1 MVELKDEDEYY
12 EHINYREL
20 LKLQPDD
27 FYLHLPLQIP
37 FTKWFFEA
45 RLQMLLMFGMRPNYF
60 GLRHGLDPQAQW
72 FSDWVFINHYQ
83 FDYMGEKKWKP
94 SITDRVRYQWL
105 MRQGYRN
112 EQKNYFELLDRKEKK
127 EVTVQERKFL
137 KKYAECRY
145 WSYFD
150 YARDEELAFF
160 RMGVDSDES
169 LDSEDKPL
177 FPNLAYSYPDD
188 PRLAYWQNKVMLT
201 EHIPT
206 TNSWFAKRKARRIMM
221 KKWEKG
227 EMVTYADMRVMFN
240 PDTTKVHDL
249 EFLLHTFSEHGGPP
263 EDIEEKKLYD
273 TLYPQYSTEIT
284 HLAQMMHF
292 PELEK
297 LNIASPRKHLN
308 PLYVAYKQRWF
319 GINPVKNFEKVF
331 HGVTQD
337 EYQEIVNKQYE
348 LLDKK
353 PRGKSK
359 KKSEDKD
366 AKKRIDDLIMATIKQ
381 K

>member
-1 MVELKDEDEYY
+1 M
-12 EHINYREL
+12 I
-20 LKLQPDD
+20 
-27 FYLHLPLQIP
+27 
-37 FTKWFFEA
+37 
-45 RLQMLLMFGMRPNYF
+45 LMFGMRPNYF
-60 GLRHGLDPQAQW
+60 GLRHGLDPWAQW

-83 FDYMGEKKWKP
+83 FDYMGDKKWKP
-94 SITDRVRYQWL
+94 SLTDRVRYQWL
-105 MRQGYRN
+105 MRQGYQK

-127 EVTVQERKFL
+127 EVSVQERKFI
-137 KKYAECRY
+137 KKYGECRY

-169 LDSEDKPL
+169 LNNEDMPL

-188 PRLAYWQNKVMLT
+188 PRLAYWQNKVMVT
-201 EHIPT
+201 EHIPA

-221 KKWEKG
+221 KKWEKD
-227 EMVTYADMRVMFN
+227 EKVTYADMRVMFN
-240 PDTTKVHDL
+240 PDTTKVHDI
-249 EFLLHTFSEHGGPP
+249 EFLLHSFDKHDGLP
-263 EDIEEKKLYD
+263 EDILEKKLYD
-273 TLYPQYSTEIT
+273 TLYPLYSTEIT
-284 HLAQMMHF
+284 HIAQMMHF

-308 PLYVAYKQRWF
+308 QLYVAYKQRWF
-319 GINPVKNFEKVF
+319 GINPVKNFDKVF

-348 LLDKK
+348 LLGKK

-359 KKSEDKD
+359 NKYEDKD
-366 AKKRIDDLIMATIKQ
+366 DKKHIDDLIMATLNK